1 MLFLILLIIII
12 IFLCAYIIKITND
25 IKKKKVKLE
34 SSRSSIS
41 IILEE
46 RYNILTNSVEVLKGL
61 TKHEENIFNTTLH
74 RPVSNMST
82 EQINKNI
89 TEQEQVSKNIIALG
103 QLYPDIKSAEAFMKV
118 MCQIQYENEKLSAAK
133 RLYNNDV
140 TAYNW
145 MLVTFPNILVAKMF
159 SIEKENFIK
168 IDESETNDVNVKF

>member
-1 MLFLILLIIII
+1 MLFIILLIIII
-12 IFLCAYIIKITND
+12 IFLCIYIIKITND

-46 RYNILTNSVEVLKGL
+46 RYNVLTNSMEVLKGL
-61 TKHEENIFNTTLH
+61 IKHEENIFITTLQ

-89 TEQEQVSKNIIALG
+89 TEQEQASKNIIALG
-103 QLYPDIKSAEAFMKV
+103 QLYPDIKSAEAFIKIMS
-118 MCQIQYENEKLSAAK
+118 QIQYENEKLSAAK

-145 MLVTFPNILVAKMF
+145 MLVIFPNILVTKMF
-159 SIEKENFIK
+159 SIKKENFIRV
-168 IDESETNDVNVKF
+168 DESKINDVNVKF